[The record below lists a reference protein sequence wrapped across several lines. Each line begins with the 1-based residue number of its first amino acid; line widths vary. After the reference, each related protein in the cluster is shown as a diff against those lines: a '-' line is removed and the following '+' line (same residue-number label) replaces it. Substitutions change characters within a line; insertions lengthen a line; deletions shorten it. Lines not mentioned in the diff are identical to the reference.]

1 MNSLLSINHTKK
13 CLFLFLFVGFFAKA
27 QTLHIGSN
35 TSEKL
40 TITENTSLYIEGLT
54 ISPSSDFH
62 LSNTKLSKLG
72 ATSNTISSSIKG
84 HTFLI
89 QQPQVLQEV

>member
-1 MNSLLSINHTKK
+1 MNSLLNINHTKK

-35 TSEKL
+35 TNGKL
-40 TITENTSLYIEGLT
+40 TIIGNTSIQFDGLKIT
-54 ISPSSDFH
+54 PSSDFH

-72 ATSNTISSSIKG
+72 STSNTISSSISKSYYFDSATSNFTG
-84 HTFLI
+84 S
-89 QQPQVLQEV
+89 